1 MDAPM
6 IPRKE
11 LQEFVQRRLKE
22 AMPRSE
28 IERLMLEISALEEK
42 WEELS
47 LARLDMSPEVPL
59 QCFDCWLEDQL
70 TQGAEIR
77 VYVKNRRAMALPD
90 S

>member
-1 MDAPM
+1 M

-11 LQEFVQRRLKE
+11 LHELVQRRLKE

-28 IERLMLEISALEEK
+28 IERLISEITALERE

-47 LARLDMSPEVPL
+47 LARLDMSREIPL

-70 TQGAEIR
+70 RQGADIR
-77 VYVKNRRAMALPD
+77 LYFKKRRAVEPAA